1 MPWQQLHFTV
11 NADEVELISELLF
24 AANALSVS
32 CSDNQDN
39 AIFEPKEGSRL
50 WEQTQIV
57 GLFDIDCDIN
67 DVLKHIA
74 LGLTPQSLP
83 PYHVDILE
91 DAVWERAWLEHFKPI
106 CIKNT
111 LWICPSEGENPN
123 DGKPV
128 LWLDPGLAFGTG
140 THATTALCL
149 EALTELPLKDLT
161 IMDYGCGSG
170 ILALAALKLG
180 AKKAYAIDN
189 HPQALLATRD
199 NAVKNNI
206 AEESLIVLSP
216 DKCPTVHYDLWIA
229 NILLNPL
236 IELEPLF
243 AEHIP
248 AGKTLLLSG
257 VLERQTNELLQH
269 YDKDFTLQKKLERD
283 EWILLLLTRRNLI

>member
-11 NADEVELISELLF
+11 NSDEVELISELLF

-39 AIFEPKEGSRL
+39 AIFEPQDGTRL

-57 GLFDIDCDIN
+57 GLFEVEYDMN
-67 DVLKHIA
+67 TVLQHIA
-74 LGLTPQSLP
+74 LGLTPQPLP

-106 CIKNT
+106 CINDT
-111 LWICPSEGENPN
+111 LWICPSEGEKPN
-123 DGKPV
+123 DDKPV

-180 AKKAYAIDN
+180 AKKVYAIDN

-216 DKCPTVHYDLWIA
+216 AECPTVHYDLWIA

-243 AEHIP
+243 AARIP

-257 VLERQTNELLQH
+257 ILDRQTDELLLH
-269 YDKDFTLQKKLERD
+269 YEKDFILQEKLKKD
-283 EWILLLLTRRNLI
+283 EWMFLLLTRRN

>member
-39 AIFEPKEGSRL
+39 AIFEPKDGTRL
-50 WEQTQIV
+50 WEQTQII
-57 GLFDIDCDIN
+57 GLFEVDCDMN
-67 DVLKHIA
+67 DVLKHII
-74 LGLTPQSLP
+74 LGLTPQPLP

-91 DAVWERAWLEHFKPI
+91 DAVWERAWLEHFKPL
-106 CIKNT
+106 CINDT
-111 LWICPSEGENPN
+111 LWICPSEGEKPK
-123 DGKPV
+123 DDKPV

-149 EALTELPLKDLT
+149 EALTELPLKGLT

-216 DKCPTVHYDLWIA
+216 AECPTVHYDLWIA

-243 AEHIP
+243 AERIP

-257 VLERQTNELLQH
+257 ILERQADELLQH
-269 YDKDFTLQKKLERD
+269 YDKDFILQKKLERN
-283 EWILLLLTRRNLI
+283 EWMLLLLTRK

>member
-11 NADEVELISELLF
+11 SADEVELMSELLF

-32 CSDNQDN
+32 CSDNQDD
-39 AIFEPKEGSRL
+39 AIFEPQDGARL
-50 WEQTQIV
+50 WEQTKIV
-57 GLFDIDCDIN
+57 GLFDVTSDMDTI
-67 DVLKHIA
+67 LHHIA
-74 LGLTPQSLP
+74 LGCAPQPLP

-91 DAVWERAWLEHFKPI
+91 DAVWERAWLEYFKPL
-106 CIKNT
+106 CIKDT
-111 LWICPSEGENPN
+111 LWICPSEGEKPN
-123 DGKPV
+123 DDKPI

-149 EALTELPLKDLT
+149 EALTELPLTGLT

-180 AKKAYAIDN
+180 AKKVYAIDN
-189 HPQALLATRD
+189 HPQALLATHD

-206 AEESLIVLSP
+206 PEKCLTVLPPEE
-216 DKCPTVHYDLWIA
+216 CPQIPYDVWIA

-236 IELEPLF
+236 IELAPLF
-243 AEHIP
+243 AERIP

-257 VLERQTNELLQH
+257 ILDRQADELLQH
-269 YDKDFTLQKKLERD
+269 YDKNFILQKRLERD
-283 EWILLLLTRRNLI
+283 GWVLLLLVRR